1 MISPAQLKEIFQSFP
16 DNCVLLKPDLP
27 KFKII
32 EVNRSFEEITGI
44 KKEKLLGSD
53 LIEFF
58 TGESVGKEFEDI
70 RASKVALAVKLVD
83 QLGGEV
89 IYDSG
94 ETYYSTSSFLHES
107 QTSLEREKLR
117 LADLHRGIKDMKHIP
132 TALFIVDVKHEKI
145 AVDEAGEIEYAG
157 FSKLRFSF

>member
-1 MISPAQLKEIFQSFP
+1 MISPDQLKEIFQSFP

-27 KFKII
+27 RFNII

-70 RASKVALAVKLVD
+70 LSSSLQNAL
-83 QLGGEV
+83 E
-89 IYDSG
+89 SG
-94 ETYYSTSSFLHES
+94 KRDHISSC
-107 QTSLEREKLR
+107 R
-117 LADLHRGIKDMKHIP
+117 
-132 TALFIVDVKHEKI
+132 
-145 AVDEAGEIEYAG
+145 
-157 FSKLRFSF
+157 